1 MNLIIEKWTSK
12 DGQAFQ
18 VFLEGLKR
26 EEKIDWTRKILNTNF
41 PLLALT
47 TKQCKDIAKQIS
59 KGNFL
64 SFLDLNLHTF
74 YENMAI
80 NGFLIDEIK
89 DFSVMKK
96 YLDIF
101 VEYVDTWACC
111 DLLKFKII
119 SKNKEKFFSLS
130 RECIKSNIPFKRR
143 IGVNI
148 WFKFFDDEKYIVK
161 IFDLINSLK
170 SETHYY
176 VNMAVAWW
184 VAECFVKRRDVAIK
198 LFEEDRLNTFTNN
211 KSIQKCRDSFR
222 VSEEDKNM
230 LLKFKK

>member
-1 MNLIIEKWTSK
+1 MNLVIDSWTLIDK
-12 DGQAFQ
+12 QNFL

-26 EEKIDWTRKILNTNF
+26 EGKVEWTRKILNTDM

-64 SFLDLNLHTF
+64 SFLDLNLHTY
-74 YENMAI
+74 YENVAI

-89 DFSVMKK
+89 DFATMKK
-96 YLDIF
+96 YLDNF
-101 VEYVDTWACC
+101 VKNVDTWASC
-111 DLLKFKII
+111 DLLKFKFFN
-119 SKNKEKFFSLS
+119 KNKEEFFALS
-130 RECIKSNIPFKRR
+130 EEYIKSNMPFKRR

-148 WFKFFDDEKYIVK
+148 WFKFFDDEKYIVR
-161 IFDLINSLK
+161 ILDLIDILNN
-170 SETHYY
+170 ETHYY
-176 VNMAVAWW
+176 VNMALAWW

-198 LFEEDRLNTFTNN
+198 IFEEGKLNTFTNN

>member
-1 MNLIIEKWTSK
+1 M
-12 DGQAFQ
+12 
-18 VFLEGLKR
+18 
-26 EEKIDWTRKILNTNF
+26 
-41 PLLALT
+41 
-47 TKQCKDIAKQIS
+47 
-59 KGNFL
+59 
-64 SFLDLNLHTF
+64 
-74 YENMAI
+74 
-80 NGFLIDEIK
+80 
-89 DFSVMKK
+89 
-96 YLDIF
+96 
-101 VEYVDTWACC
+101 
-111 DLLKFKII
+111 
-119 SKNKEKFFSLS
+119 
-130 RECIKSNIPFKRR
+130 PFKRR

-161 IFDLINSLK
+161 ILDLIDSLK

-222 VSEEDKNM
+222 VSEEDKHM